1 MNDSTTLNP
10 GARAHR
16 ASDAMESELKAS
28 PSTGWH
34 NESKPAT
41 NDTVRLSGSS
51 ELWKVIASIN
61 GTKVDIQRMTDY
73 NLEIITVPLDSI
85 QVVGHFGS
93 PDTVR
98 SLAPPNEPLESHNH

>member
-1 MNDSTTLNP
+1 MNDPTTLNP

-16 ASDAMESELKAS
+16 ASDAMQSELKAW
-28 PSTGWH
+28 PSTNCH
-34 NESKPAT
+34 YESKPAT

-61 GTKVDIQRMTDY
+61 GAKVDIQRMNDY
-73 NLEIITVPLDSI
+73 NLEIVTVPLDSI

-93 PDTVR
+93 PEIV
-98 SLAPPNEPLESHNH
+98 PPPGATQRVSREP

>member
-1 MNDSTTLNP
+1 MKDSTTLNP

-16 ASDAMESELKAS
+16 ASDAMEPELKAS
-28 PSTGWH
+28 PSTDWH
-34 NESKPAT
+34 YESKPAT

-61 GTKVDIQRMTDY
+61 GTKVDIQRMSDY

-85 QVVGHFGS
+85 QVVGRFGR

-98 SLAPPNEPLESHNH
+98 S

>member
-1 MNDSTTLNP
+1 
-10 GARAHR
+10 
-16 ASDAMESELKAS
+16 MESELKAS
-28 PSTGWH
+28 PSTDWH
-34 NESKPAT
+34 YESKPAT

-85 QVVGHFGS
+85 QVVEHFGR

-98 SLAPPNEPLESHNH
+98 S

>member
-10 GARAHR
+10 GERAHL
-16 ASDAMESELKAS
+16 ASDAMESELKAW
-28 PSTGWH
+28 PSTNWH
-34 NESKPAT
+34 YESKPAT

-61 GTKVDIQRMTDY
+61 GTKVDIQRITDC
-73 NLEIITVPLDSI
+73 NLEIITFPLGSI
-85 QVVGHFGS
+85 RVVGRFGS

-98 SLAPPNEPLESHNH
+98 P

>member
-16 ASDAMESELKAS
+16 ASDAMESELKPS

-85 QVVGHFGS
+85 QVVGHFGR

-98 SLAPPNEPLESHNH
+98 PSAPDEPLESHNH